1 MKKKDIDAFRRS
13 AFQWELLK
21 LEQKYE
27 EDIIMLFEKNY
38 DVLSK
43 KERKYLKEIIKKNEK
58 KIIIGGIVK
67 SR

>member
-1 MKKKDIDAFRRS
+1 MKKKDIDDFRRS

-43 KERKYLKEIIKKNEK
+43 KGK
-58 KIIIGGIVK
+58 KIFEGNNQK
-67 SR
+67 K